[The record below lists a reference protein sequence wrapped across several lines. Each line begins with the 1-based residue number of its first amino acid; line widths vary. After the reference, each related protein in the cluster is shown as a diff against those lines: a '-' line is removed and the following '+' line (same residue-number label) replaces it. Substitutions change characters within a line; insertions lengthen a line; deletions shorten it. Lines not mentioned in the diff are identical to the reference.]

1 LNTHRSQALIGRLI
15 KTGLVCLATA
25 LILVSCG
32 GAATGSPAPTGGET
46 AAVHGQGTLTVAAK
60 AIVNVDPAQISA
72 DSEILIANAVYDYLV
87 DVGADN
93 QIEPRLATNWTTS
106 DDGLTY
112 TFNLTHDAVF
122 HDGTPLTAKDVVYTF
137 NRLRDPNSGFATVDL
152 YNNIADIRAS
162 GDYQIVF
169 TLNQTNPFFL
179 FDLSDNHA
187 LVVKDGTTDFADF
200 NGTGPF
206 RVVNY
211 TPEDRIEMQASK
223 DYFLPGMPKLAGL
236 NVVFFQDTAAAVDA
250 LRSGDVDVVF
260 GLSAPQYQSL
270 QNEAGLQTLLTPTN
284 AFPVVRLRADQPPG
298 NDPRVMKAMRMA
310 IDRQAIF
317 DLVQQGLGAIGRDT
331 PIGPMYA
338 SYYADDI
345 PLPEHDVAG
354 ARQLLADAG
363 YPNGLDLTLRLP
375 DAQNFPDLA
384 AVLKNQLA
392 DAGINIDVSVEPENV
407 YYGDNGWLEA
417 PFGITGWGSR
427 PYPQFYMDVMLVCG
441 AKWNESH
448 FCDRA
453 FDQQAEI
460 AGTSLDPAAQANA
473 YRQIQSILIDHGP
486 IIVPFFFPQLAATSD
501 KVQGFELKP
510 FFGRTDFRAVT
521 VTQ

>member
-1 LNTHRSQALIGRLI
+1 M
-15 KTGLVCLATA
+15 
-25 LILVSCG
+25 
-32 GAATGSPAPTGGET
+32 
-46 AAVHGQGTLTVAAK
+46 AAK

-72 DSEILIANAVYDYLV
+72 DSEILVANAVYDYLV

-93 QIEPRLATNWTTS
+93 QIEPRLATDWTTS

-112 TFNLTHDAVF
+112 TFTLTHDAVF

-137 NRLRDPNSGFATVDL
+137 NRLRDPDSGFATVDL
-152 YNNIADIRAS
+152 YTNIADIQAN
-162 GDYQIVF
+162 GDDQVVF
-169 TLNQTNPFFL
+169 SLTQTNPFFL

-187 LVVKDGTTDFADF
+187 LVVKDGTTDFTDF
-200 NGTGPF
+200 NGSGPF
-206 RVVNY
+206 EVTTY
-211 TPEDRIEMQASK
+211 TPEDRIELQANP
-223 DYFLPGMPKLAGL
+223 DYFQADAPKLAAL
-236 NVVFFQDTAAAVDA
+236 NVVFFQDTSAAVDA

-270 QNEAGLQTLLTPTN
+270 QGEAGVQTVLTPTN
-284 AFPVVRLRADQPPG
+284 AFPVIRLRADQPPG
-298 NDPRVMKAMRMA
+298 DDPRVLKAMRMA

-331 PIGPMYA
+331 PIGPMYP
-338 SYYADDI
+338 SFYADDI
-345 PLPEHDVAG
+345 PLPEHDAAA
-354 ARQLLADAG
+354 ARQLLTDAG
-363 YPNGLDLTLRLP
+363 YPDGLDLTLRVP

-384 AVLKNQLA
+384 AVLKNQLGE
-392 DAGINIDVSVEPENV
+392 AGFNIEVSVEPENV
-407 YYGDNGWLEA
+407 YYGNDGWLEA

-448 FCDRA
+448 FCDQA
-453 FDQQAEI
+453 FDQQVQI
-460 AGTSLDPAAQANA
+460 AGTSLDPKAQAEA

-486 IIVPFFFPQLAATSD
+486 IIVPFFFPQLAAASD
-501 KVQGFELKP
+501 RVQGFELKP

-521 VTQ
+521 VSP